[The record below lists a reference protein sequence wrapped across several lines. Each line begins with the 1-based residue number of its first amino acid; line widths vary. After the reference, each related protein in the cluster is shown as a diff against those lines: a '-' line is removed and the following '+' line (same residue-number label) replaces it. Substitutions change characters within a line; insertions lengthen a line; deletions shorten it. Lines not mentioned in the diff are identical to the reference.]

1 MKSFA
6 RRTDWQLQ
14 PNELARR
21 LSARRAAGL
30 PLLDLTESNPTRC
43 RLAYPEAQIRAA
55 LNSPALLRYSPDPRG
70 LAAARQS
77 IAASYYGAKGEEV
90 KPEQLLLTASTSEA
104 YAYLFRL
111 LAEPGDELL
120 VPRPGYPLFD
130 FLAQICDL
138 KPVSYALAATRGWRI
153 ERSSLLAGLGERTR
167 AILAVSPNNPTGSFL
182 ASADRDFLLAL
193 CAERGLALIVD
204 EVFADYSLDERIEPP
219 CWPAEPPTLLFRLN
233 GLSKTLGLPQLKLSW
248 IYASGPPELL
258 QAALGRLEIIADTF
272 LSVNTPVQLALP
284 RLLELRLPIQGS
296 IRERLR
302 SNLAKLKELA
312 GRSGPAPWR
321 LLPVQGGW
329 YAVLRL
335 PPGRDEEELVLGLLD
350 DEGVYIYPGY
360 FFDFSQ
366 EPLLVLSLLTPPDR
380 FAAGLGRLTGYLRRA
395 GL

>member
-312 GRSGPAPWR
+312 GRS
-321 LLPVQGGW
+321 
-329 YAVLRL
+329 
-335 PPGRDEEELVLGLLD
+335 
-350 DEGVYIYPGY
+350 
-360 FFDFSQ
+360 
-366 EPLLVLSLLTPPDR
+366 
-380 FAAGLGRLTGYLRRA
+380 
-395 GL
+395 